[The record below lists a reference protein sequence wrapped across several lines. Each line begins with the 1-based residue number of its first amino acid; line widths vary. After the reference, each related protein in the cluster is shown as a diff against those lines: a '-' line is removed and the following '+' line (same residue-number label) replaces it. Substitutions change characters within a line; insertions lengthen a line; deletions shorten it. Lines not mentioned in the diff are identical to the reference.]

1 MSKKKDKDKSSVE
14 EEINRLCDS
23 VEDDPPG
30 HDDTPGLQSI
40 FSEFLQQQASQH
52 QELMRSF
59 TSLASSTQA
68 NVQAVAT
75 AVKDCIKSPVPPVV
89 PPPVAC
95 APAPA
100 PAPVHPGLFTFEP
113 EDEDGE
119 FSSEEENDY
128 DFIGWDVPPSGQ
140 MSNAGAATP
149 SHCSTQAPSQVGS
162 AETAAPVEGLFNEY
176 ELLPN
181 WRGAPEIFAWLG
193 SIANKEVPT
202 ASLKQ
207 INETFIPEP
216 KYQPLFAAPVL
227 PQAITDRLNAAPKG
241 IARVPR
247 IVNDALLR
255 AVSSNFFVPFYVI
268 IAFIIAFV
276 MFFPMPLSNSSS
288 PLLQQKELIVA
299 YKPIVELLSFYLS
312 SEFETLKAF
321 VPDITYIFNQH
332 KMLLSQSLALMV
344 SASLKISK
352 ARKESI
358 RPLFS
363 VQGVLRQDPTA
374 SQVFGTEDLATLGE
388 RTAKEQA
395 TFRKIFRP
403 VFSSR
408 SRYKLG
414 GNSRSYRGRMAK
426 Q

>member
-75 AVKDCIKSPVPPVV
+75 AVKDCTKSPVPPVV

-95 APAPA
+95 APA

-149 SHCSTQAPSQVGS
+149 SHCSTQAPSQVGP

-255 AVSSNFFVPFYVI
+255 AVSSNFLFPF
-268 IAFIIAFV
+268 
-276 MFFPMPLSNSSS
+276 MSLLPLLLPLSC
-288 PLLQQKELIVA
+288 
-299 YKPIVELLSFYLS
+299 
-312 SEFETLKAF
+312 
-321 VPDITYIFNQH
+321 
-332 KMLLSQSLALMV
+332 
-344 SASLKISK
+344 
-352 ARKESI
+352 
-358 RPLFS
+358 FS
-363 VQGVLRQDPTA
+363 HA
-374 SQVFGTEDLATLGE
+374 
-388 RTAKEQA
+388 
-395 TFRKIFRP
+395 P
-403 VFSSR
+403 V
-408 SRYKLG
+408 
-414 GNSRSYRGRMAK
+414 
-426 Q
+426 

>member
-255 AVSSNFFVPFYVI
+255 AVSSIFCS
-268 IAFIIAFV
+268 FIRHYCLYYCLFHV
-276 MFFPMPLSNSSS
+276 FPIPLSNSSS
-288 PLLQQKELIVA
+288 PLCSRRSSFLHTNL
-299 YKPIVELLSFYLS
+299 LLSC
-312 SEFETLKAF
+312 
-321 VPDITYIFNQH
+321 
-332 KMLLSQSLALMV
+332 
-344 SASLKISK
+344 
-352 ARKESI
+352 
-358 RPLFS
+358 
-363 VQGVLRQDPTA
+363 
-374 SQVFGTEDLATLGE
+374 
-388 RTAKEQA
+388 
-395 TFRKIFRP
+395 
-403 VFSSR
+403 
-408 SRYKLG
+408 
-414 GNSRSYRGRMAK
+414 
-426 Q
+426 

>member
-95 APAPA
+95 APA

-255 AVSSNFFVPFYVI
+255 AVSSNFLFPF
-268 IAFIIAFV
+268 
-276 MFFPMPLSNSSS
+276 MSLLPLLLPLSCFFPCPCLILPLPFCSRRSSLLHTN
-288 PLLQQKELIVA
+288 PLL
-299 YKPIVELLSFYLS
+299 SC
-312 SEFETLKAF
+312 
-321 VPDITYIFNQH
+321 
-332 KMLLSQSLALMV
+332 
-344 SASLKISK
+344 
-352 ARKESI
+352 
-358 RPLFS
+358 
-363 VQGVLRQDPTA
+363 
-374 SQVFGTEDLATLGE
+374 
-388 RTAKEQA
+388 
-395 TFRKIFRP
+395 
-403 VFSSR
+403 
-408 SRYKLG
+408 
-414 GNSRSYRGRMAK
+414 
-426 Q
+426 